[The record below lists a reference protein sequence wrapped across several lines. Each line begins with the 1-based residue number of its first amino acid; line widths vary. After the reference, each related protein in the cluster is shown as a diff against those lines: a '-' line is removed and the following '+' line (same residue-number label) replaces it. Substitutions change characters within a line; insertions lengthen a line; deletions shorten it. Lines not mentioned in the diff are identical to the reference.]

1 MLYAII
7 LHSLAGVVAGSV
19 FRIRTLLLLLIF
31 VVTGTLIL
39 RAAGVPVAILWIV
52 TNLAAMQLGY
62 LAGMVARWTI
72 EQAGYSIP
80 PANTRR
86 PQ

>member
-1 MLYAII
+1 M
-7 LHSLAGVVAGSV
+7 AGSV

-62 LAGMVARWTI
+62 LAGMFARWTI

-80 PANTRR
+80 PANIRR
-86 PQ
+86 P